1 MNTRLLI
8 IGAATL
14 LFAACHSE
22 SDITLTKDTNN
33 ASGAE
38 ATVPAPDITAVQE
51 TNSPTKSLLEVDGDG
66 VGTIY
71 WTPADEINVFYG
83 STSTHYVSQNT
94 ENATTAVFKT
104 TDVIGTSES
113 ASENIWGLY
122 PYNEDATCSGSA
134 VNTTLPATQ
143 YGVPGTFDDDLF
155 ITLAH
160 NTSTALVFYNVC
172 GGIKFSLSRD
182 DITSITFRGNNN
194 EDIAGDISLNFVD
207 GLPNV
212 SVTSGQK
219 EITLTPKVGN
229 TFVSGE
235 NYYLVLL
242 PCILSG
248 GFTMTFETTEGLIGS
263 LSYSEKAINIK
274 RSVFS
279 KKANIDTYATFVIP
293 FSNDWVKTQLVASFD
308 TDGDGEISI
317 AEASVVSSLGT
328 LLRYHDTE
336 TFTFDEFR
344 FFTNVKTL
352 GNYAFQRNTMVSIML
367 PNGLSTINDYAFS
380 TSKHRIR
387 ITVPPTLSRIGTY
400 AFHNSLSGCDV
411 YISDLSAWCSIEFGE
426 SSYSNPL
433 SAGLISD
440 SNSKGNL
447 YFNGELISS
456 LTIPSSVT
464 SIPARCFL
472 ASTITELHLNELLES
487 IGQSAFSQTLL
498 QSIDFNIGL
507 NSIGAQ
513 AFSSCTS
520 LTNVDLPSSIST
532 IGMMAFYNCT
542 SLSSITIRATTPPSG
557 GSMMFD
563 YTNDCPI
570 YVPVGSVDAYK
581 VASGWSTYADRI
593 QAIP

>member
-212 SVTSGQK
+212 SVSSGQK

-242 PCILSG
+242 PGVLSA
-248 GFTMTFETTEGLIGS
+248 GFTMTFTTSTGTVGTFN
-263 LSYSEKAINIK
+263 YTAKPVTIK

-279 KKANIDTYATFVIP
+279 KKTDIDIYASDFIIPTNQIVYTTSDGNTIDISSIEPAPVSTTYANGI
-293 FSNDWVKTQLVASFD
+293 
-308 TDGDGEISI
+308 GII
-317 AEASVVSSLGT
+317 
-328 LLRYHDTE
+328 
-336 TFTFDEFR
+336 TFDSAVTGIGGFR
-344 FFTNVKTL
+344 DMTNLTSVSL
-352 GNYAFQRNTMVSIML
+352 PNSVRYIYERAFQGCSNLM
-367 PNGLSTINDYAFS
+367 TI
-380 TSKHRIR
+380 
-387 ITVPPTLSRIGTY
+387 
-400 AFHNSLSGCDV
+400 SLSDNLETIARFAFLNCEN
-411 YISDLSAWCSIEFGE
+411 LSSI
-426 SSYSNPL
+426 
-433 SAGLISD
+433 
-440 SNSKGNL
+440 
-447 YFNGELISS
+447 
-456 LTIPSSVT
+456 TIP
-464 SIPARCFL
+464 IPD
-472 ASTITELHLNELLES
+472 INMY
-487 IGQSAFSQTLL
+487 IGQSAFEGCSSLL
-498 QSIDFNIGL
+498 SVSIPIRTDCDIRVFRG
-507 NSIGAQ
+507 
-513 AFSSCTS
+513 CTS
-520 LTNVDLPSSIST
+520 LTSVSLPNDWTSIPEQLLYGCTNLESVT
-532 IGMMAFYNCT
+532 IPNKVKTIYGDAFSGCTNLTTIEIPASVTAIEAGAFEHSGLTSIVIPNKVSRIGMAGFSYCT
-542 SLSSITIRATTPPSG
+542 NLESVTVLPTTPPTAGLYLFYMS
-557 GSMMFD
+557 S
-563 YTNDCPI
+563 CPI
-570 YVPVGSVDAYK
+570 YVPAGSVDTYK
-581 VASGWSTYADRI
+581 AASGWSTFASRI